1 MNVDKRGTTS
11 NETAMGEEA
20 TRRRRRDGEVEGVK
34 SEERGCD
41 GFGGAV
47 VAQRSMAC
55 SHSQQ

>member
-1 MNVDKRGTTS
+1 
-11 NETAMGEEA
+11 MGEEA

-55 SHSQQ
+55 SHSQQQLGEQS